1 MLRTV
6 LRAIFWTAV
15 TAAFVPAGFSAAPD
29 GAFARETRDL
39 IIVTDALDNSRDLTR
54 QAGRQTREFCNEQSE
69 ACAVGQQLASFSSLV
84 MGVVSDRAQNWAEDQ
99 RAQAPLAPAALPQDA
114 PAQTLDALLAD
125 VTRETSDLR

>member
-15 TAAFVPAGFSAAPD
+15 TAAFIPAGFSAAPD
-29 GAFARETRDL
+29 GAFARETREL
-39 IIVTDALDNSRDLTR
+39 IIATDALDNSRGLTR
-54 QAGRQTREFCNEQSE
+54 QAGQQTREFCNEQSE

-84 MGVVSDRAQNWAEDQ
+84 MGVVSDRAQSWAADQ
-99 RAQAPLAPAALPQDA
+99 RAQAPLAPGALPQDA
-114 PAQTLDALLAD
+114 PAQSLDALLAD